1 MAISTKGIS
10 QVDLS
15 SGIKTKNNL
24 KSKAEENVTDSFSS
38 LINLSSDNFNKDVNN
53 SSDIKDVSET
63 SKAKVSD
70 VKKENIDAGKESNTD
85 VKDSKQINEEQP
97 EKNVKD
103 TVKNA
108 EASSNEA
115 SETKTS
121 ETPNNV
127 YDLKGFDV
135 EEKLEDLAGEL
146 AALINNI
153 IDVLKQKLGIGDEEL
168 EEGLSVLDMNFSDL
182 LNDENINSFIL
193 NEQGATEVDILIDEQ
208 LSTLIDDVVSEVKG
222 LIDDFSEFD
231 LNAETITADV
241 FPESYTGIEAGYD
254 TKAVIEVNEIIVK
267 ADELVKENADIISK
281 PTAVDEDSEEVLN
294 ISPKNEN
301 PQGEIGSI
309 ISEYADK
316 IGDGL
321 NLSSVGDGKE
331 KGTRQDQTG
340 DFKQPGETLINN
352 LNNAVN
358 EIITEDVDAGIF
370 NEGVSEADII
380 RQVVD
385 EIKANVTNDV
395 STIEMRLN
403 PESLGRVQITVSSK
417 NGVMQAQIV
426 AETEAAKN
434 AIEANIATLRETFNN
449 QDLKVEA
456 VEVTIA
462 SYGFFEGQEQNE
474 TFENEKNKSGDKNI
488 RINSNGDALDDVAV
502 DDELETEMMK
512 AQGNSVSYS
521 I

>member
-182 LNDENINSFIL
+182 LNDSPSNPPHIYPPFYSLFY
-193 NEQGATEVDILIDEQ
+193 
-208 LSTLIDDVVSEVKG
+208 STPP
-222 LIDDFSEFD
+222 
-231 LNAETITADV
+231 
-241 FPESYTGIEAGYD
+241 PE
-254 TKAVIEVNEIIVK
+254 
-267 ADELVKENADIISK
+267 L
-281 PTAVDEDSEEVLN
+281 
-294 ISPKNEN
+294 
-301 PQGEIGSI
+301 
-309 ISEYADK
+309 
-316 IGDGL
+316 
-321 NLSSVGDGKE
+321 
-331 KGTRQDQTG
+331 
-340 DFKQPGETLINN
+340 
-352 LNNAVN
+352 
-358 EIITEDVDAGIF
+358 
-370 NEGVSEADII
+370 
-380 RQVVD
+380 
-385 EIKANVTNDV
+385 
-395 STIEMRLN
+395 
-403 PESLGRVQITVSSK
+403 
-417 NGVMQAQIV
+417 
-426 AETEAAKN
+426 
-434 AIEANIATLRETFNN
+434 
-449 QDLKVEA
+449 
-456 VEVTIA
+456 
-462 SYGFFEGQEQNE
+462 
-474 TFENEKNKSGDKNI
+474 
-488 RINSNGDALDDVAV
+488 
-502 DDELETEMMK
+502 
-512 AQGNSVSYS
+512 
-521 I
+521 